1 MASYALT
8 DKNLANLPFKA
19 KKNRYGGPHPIKL
32 YLVSDLMELATNI
45 HGSVEAAQAA
55 AEAKLCKS
63 QKRKSESMSS
73 LVRDKVQTLL
83 AQPTPTT
90 SSTIGGIHLMPFL
103 TERTRVLYPTKAN
116 DGLRETGD
124 FVLYWMQ
131 TALRCHENPALAVA
145 RAASEQLKK
154 PLLVACY
161 VLTDHPWAN
170 DRRVTFMLEGLANA
184 AQELRVSCPLPEAR
198 LAVCVAKS
206 ARDVAEVARRATLVI
221 TEDMPVEPHR
231 R

>member
-73 LVRDKVQTLL
+73 L
-83 AQPTPTT
+83 
-90 SSTIGGIHLMPFL
+90 
-103 TERTRVLYPTKAN
+103 
-116 DGLRETGD
+116 
-124 FVLYWMQ
+124 

-231 R
+231 